1 MDLVVI
7 NHQDNVAIMNLNRG
21 VTNPINLDL
30 VKTISKNI
38 QNLKD
43 DNSTK
48 SLILTS
54 NNNKFFSIGFDLP
67 ELFELSIEELKTFYT
82 SFNRLCLDLYSF
94 PKPTLAALTGHA
106 IAGGCILALCCDY
119 RYISEG
125 RKLMGLNEIK
135 LGLPVPYPADA
146 LLRQLIGSRLAQEV
160 VELGEFYQPEDSLS
174 MGLVNKVFP
183 VDQVLSE
190 AINNAKILGNLPQ
203 NAFAQIK
210 QNRTEGV
217 KEQILSRLDEKEDFF
232 LSCWQDDE
240 VRELLREA
248 IKKF

>member
-1 MDLVVI
+1 MDLVI
-7 NHQDNVAIMNLNRG
+7 IKHQDNVAIMNLNRG

-30 VKTISKNI
+30 VKAISENI

-67 ELFELSIEELKTFYT
+67 ELYELSIEEVKTFY
-82 SFNRLCLDLYSF
+82 SAFNRLCLDLYSF

-106 IAGGCILALCCDY
+106 IAGGCILTLCCDY
-119 RYISEG
+119 RHISEG

-135 LGLPVPYPADA
+135 LGLPVPYPADCI
-146 LLRQLIGSRLAQEV
+146 LRQLIGPRFAQELM
-160 VELGEFYQPEDSLS
+160 ELGEFYQPEESLS
-174 MGLVNKVFP
+174 MGLVNKVLP
-183 VDQVLSE
+183 PEQILTESIE
-190 AINNAKILGNLPQ
+190 SAKTLGNMPQ
-203 NAFAQIK
+203 KAFTRIK
-210 QNRTEGV
+210 QNRTEDV
-217 KEQILSRLDEKEDFF
+217 KEQILSRLDEKKGFF

-240 VRELLREA
+240 VRELLKEA